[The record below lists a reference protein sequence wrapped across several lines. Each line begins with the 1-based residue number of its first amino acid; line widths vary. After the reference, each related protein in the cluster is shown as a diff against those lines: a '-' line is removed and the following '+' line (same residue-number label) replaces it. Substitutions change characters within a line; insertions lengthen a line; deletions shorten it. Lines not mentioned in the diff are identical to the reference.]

1 LFPYSDADVHHGS
14 FPYTNVVLI
23 GLCCLMFLYQLAVG
37 GVGFLTGGGGVEA
50 QVFFLK
56 WGFIPEELIRSQPYS
71 TIVTEQGVTLSIE
84 TPLPTWVTIF
94 SSMFM
99 HGGFMHFAGNMMFL
113 WVFGDNIEDRLGHVK
128 YLFFYLF
135 TGVVATLAHFAI
147 DPSSSTPLVGAS
159 GAISGVLGA
168 YLVLYPYNRVKALV
182 VLYTI
187 TVIELRA
194 AILLGL
200 WFVWQLF
207 QGLISLGL
215 SSQVNVAFFAH
226 IGGFVAGSLILVAI
240 KLVAHEPLKPV
251 NPRRPYLD

>member
-1 LFPYSDADVHHGS
+1 
-14 FPYTNVVLI
+14 
-23 GLCCLMFLYQLAVG
+23 M
-37 GVGFLTGGGGVEA
+37 
-50 QVFFLK
+50 
-56 WGFIPEELIRSQPYS
+56 
-71 TIVTEQGVTLSIE
+71 
-84 TPLPTWVTIF
+84 
-94 SSMFM
+94 
-99 HGGFMHFAGNMMFL
+99 
-113 WVFGDNIEDRLGHVK
+113 
-128 YLFFYLF
+128 
-135 TGVVATLAHFAI
+135 VATLAHFAI

-168 YLVLYPYNRVKALV
+168 YL

-251 NPRRPYLD
+251 NPRRSYLDWWGWIRLTRPRWQPDSPGLSSPEYRLNPAP

>member
-1 LFPYSDADVHHGS
+1 MFPYSDADVHHIS

-23 GLCCLMFLYQLAVG
+23 SLCCLTFLIQFGAAG
-37 GVGFLTGGGGVEA
+37 AGFLVGGGGVEA

-56 WGFIPEELIRSQPYS
+56 WGFIPEELTRSEPYT
-71 TIVTEQGVTLSIE
+71 TIVTDRGIIWSIE
-84 TPLPTWVTIF
+84 TPVATWVTIF
-94 SSMFM
+94 TSMFM

-128 YLFFYLF
+128 YLFFYLL
-135 TGVVATLAHFAI
+135 TGVVATLAHLAI

-168 YLVLYPYNRVKALV
+168 YVVLYPYNRIKALV
-182 VLYTI
+182 VLYII

-207 QGLISLGL
+207 QGFISLGI

-226 IGGFVAGSLILVAI
+226 IGGFVAGSSILVAI
-240 KLVAHEPLKPV
+240 KLVAREPLKPV
-251 NPRRPYLD
+251 NPRRPYLE

>member
-1 LFPYSDADVHHGS
+1 MFPYSDADVHHGT
-14 FPYTNVVLI
+14 FPYVNVVLI
-23 GLCCLMFLYQLAVG
+23 GICALVFLYQLSLG
-37 GVGFLTGGGGVEA
+37 GVGFLGGGGGIEA
-50 QVFFLK
+50 RIFFLT
-56 WGFIPEELIRSQPYS
+56 WGFIPEELIRGEPY
-71 TIVTEQGVTLSIE
+71 TTFTTGAITRSIE
-84 TPLPTWVTIF
+84 TPVPTWVTIF

-147 DPSSSTPLVGAS
+147 DPGSQTPLVGAS

-168 YLVLYPYNRVKALV
+168 YLVLYPFNRVKALV
-182 VLYTI
+182 VLYII
-187 TVIELRA
+187 TVIEVRA
-194 AILLGL
+194 VILLGL
-200 WFVWQLF
+200 WFGWQLF

-226 IGGFVAGSLILVAI
+226 IGGFAAGSLIMAALKMASG
-240 KLVAHEPLKPV
+240 EPLKPV
-251 NPRRPYLD
+251 NPRRAYED

>member
-1 LFPYSDADVHHGS
+1 
-14 FPYTNVVLI
+14 
-23 GLCCLMFLYQLAVG
+23 M
-37 GVGFLTGGGGVEA
+37 
-50 QVFFLK
+50 
-56 WGFIPEELIRSQPYS
+56 
-71 TIVTEQGVTLSIE
+71 
-84 TPLPTWVTIF
+84 
-94 SSMFM
+94 
-99 HGGFMHFAGNMMFL
+99 
-113 WVFGDNIEDRLGHVK
+113 
-128 YLFFYLF
+128 
-135 TGVVATLAHFAI
+135 ATLAHFAI

-226 IGGFVAGSLILVAI
+226 I
-240 KLVAHEPLKPV
+240 
-251 NPRRPYLD
+251 

>member
-1 LFPYSDADVHHGS
+1 
-14 FPYTNVVLI
+14 
-23 GLCCLMFLYQLAVG
+23 
-37 GVGFLTGGGGVEA
+37 
-50 QVFFLK
+50 
-56 WGFIPEELIRSQPYS
+56 
-71 TIVTEQGVTLSIE
+71 
-84 TPLPTWVTIF
+84 
-94 SSMFM
+94 
-99 HGGFMHFAGNMMFL
+99 MHFAGNMMFL
-113 WVFGDNIEDRLGHVK
+113 WVFGDNIEDRLGHLK

-168 YLVLYPYNRVKALV
+168 YLVLYPFNRVKALV
-182 VLYTI
+182 VLYII

-240 KLVAHEPLKPV
+240 KMAAREPLKPV
-251 NPRRPYLD
+251 NPRRAYLD

>member
-1 LFPYSDADVHHGS
+1 
-14 FPYTNVVLI
+14 
-23 GLCCLMFLYQLAVG
+23 M
-37 GVGFLTGGGGVEA
+37 
-50 QVFFLK
+50 
-56 WGFIPEELIRSQPYS
+56 
-71 TIVTEQGVTLSIE
+71 
-84 TPLPTWVTIF
+84 
-94 SSMFM
+94 
-99 HGGFMHFAGNMMFL
+99 
-113 WVFGDNIEDRLGHVK
+113 
-128 YLFFYLF
+128 
-135 TGVVATLAHFAI
+135 VATLAHFAI

-187 TVIELRA
+187 TVIEIRA

-226 IGGFVAGSLILVAI
+226 IGEFVAGSLILVAI
-240 KLVAHEPLKPV
+240 KLVAHEPLNPV
-251 NPRRPYLD
+251 NHRRPYPD

>member
-1 LFPYSDADVHHGS
+1 
-14 FPYTNVVLI
+14 
-23 GLCCLMFLYQLAVG
+23 
-37 GVGFLTGGGGVEA
+37 
-50 QVFFLK
+50 
-56 WGFIPEELIRSQPYS
+56 
-71 TIVTEQGVTLSIE
+71 
-84 TPLPTWVTIF
+84 
-94 SSMFM
+94 
-99 HGGFMHFAGNMMFL
+99 MFL
-113 WVFGDNIEDRLGHVK
+113 WGFGDNIGDRLGHVK

-168 YLVLYPYNRVKALV
+168 YLVLY
-182 VLYTI
+182 TI

-200 WFVWQLF
+200 WFVWQLL

-215 SSQVNVAFFAH
+215 SSQINVAFFAH

-240 KLVAHEPLKPV
+240 KLVAHEPLNPV
-251 NPRRPYLD
+251 NHRRPCPD